1 MEGFQVFN
9 NLKRTLS
16 LVKTITPPL
25 EFLSNLNGFAKPE
38 IINCF
43 KGNTS
48 STFVSDYK
56 RTSISGF
63 IKEVIISN
71 LFAAI
76 STAFLICF
84 LKREGGLLRLVYV
97 TVISLQ
103 KVVLIRTNRYNV
115 NLVSRVS
122 YVTKLRTW
130 FPYCGFKNKD

>member
-63 IKEVIISN
+63 IKEVISN

-76 STAFLICF
+76 STAFVIFF

-103 KVVLIRTNRYNV
+103 KVVLIRTNRCNV
-115 NLVSRVS
+115 TLVSRVS
-122 YVTKLRTW
+122 YVTELRTQ

>member
-1 MEGFQVFN
+1 MEAFQVFN

-48 STFVSDYK
+48 STFVFDYK
-56 RTSISGF
+56 RASISGF
-63 IKEVIISN
+63 IKEVISN

-76 STAFLICF
+76 STAFVIFF

-103 KVVLIRTNRYNV
+103 KVVLIRTNRCNV
-115 NLVSRVS
+115 TLVSRVS
-122 YVTKLRTW
+122 YVTELRT
-130 FPYCGFKNKD
+130 

>member
-63 IKEVIISN
+63 IKEVISN

-76 STAFLICF
+76 STAFVIFF

-103 KVVLIRTNRYNV
+103 KVVLIRTNTCNV
-115 NLVSRVS
+115 TLVSRVS
-122 YVTKLRTW
+122 YVTELRTQ